1 MESLSRSG
9 DRAGAR
15 RAAKRYLAK
24 YPSGP
29 HERVARQL
37 VTR

>member
-15 RAAKRYLAK
+15 KAAEHYLAK
-24 YPSGP
+24 YSGGP

-37 VTR
+37 LGR